1 MTTAHSPQRFD
12 HVVRTRAGSVGG
24 TAVDGL
30 ATFRGIPYAQPP
42 VGPLRFASPRPPVP
56 WAGVRDATRFG
67 PPFLQSGVDSSRED
81 ALLANVWTP
90 DTAGRL
96 PVLVYIHGGGWQLG
110 AGSLPTYDGARLARR
125 GDLVVVTFNYR
136 LGVFGFGLHEDLV
149 DFDTGSVANWGL
161 QDQAALLR
169 WAHENAEAFGGDP
182 DDITLVGTSAGGA
195 STHQLAL
202 LPQLRGIIRRIVP
215 ISAAHVRAPA
225 FSLTPEDSRT
235 VYEHIADRLGTT
247 VPGLRSVPAAA
258 LHDAWTGVFSGSPT
272 ERIVQSGREY
282 RGPVVD
288 GEWMPGFDHESPP
301 PDVPVLSVHTRTEGT
316 FFTIDGLSGVPSPPA
331 PTTEAELR
339 DSVRAV
345 LHKLLVD
352 VPESLVDQCLAEYR
366 DPAATPAAIWAEVW
380 GDGLFRHPIL
390 RMADRHA
397 RTARTPQYA
406 VEFAHPTTA
415 AEVGTPHEATSK
427 FLFGTHG
434 IAENAALYG
443 DSPLDRRISDT
454 FVDLVASFA
463 RDGAPRCA
471 GVPDWPVLRPGGV
484 GTLVLG
490 GQGVA
495 ELAVATTPRH
505 LRFWDGLD
513 RRTAP

>member
-1 MTTAHSPQRFD
+1 
-12 HVVRTRAGSVGG
+12 
-24 TAVDGL
+24 
-30 ATFRGIPYAQPP
+30 
-42 VGPLRFASPRPPVP
+42 
-56 WAGVRDATRFG
+56 VRDATESG
-67 PPFLQSGVDSSRED
+67 PQFLQSDVDDSSED

-90 DTAGRL
+90 STTGRL

-110 AGSLPTYDGARLARR
+110 AGSLPTYDGARLARK

-169 WAHENAEAFGGDP
+169 WVHENAEAFGGDP
-182 DDITLVGTSAGGA
+182 DNITVVGTSAGGA
-195 STHQLAL
+195 STHQLSL
-202 LPQLRGIIRRIVP
+202 LPRLRGIIRRIVP
-215 ISAAHVRAPA
+215 ISAGHVRAPA

-258 LHDAWTGVFSGSPT
+258 LHDEWTRVFSGSPT
-272 ERIVQSGREY
+272 DRLVQSGREY

-288 GEWMPGFDHESPP
+288 GDWMPGFDHELPP
-301 PDVPVLSVHTRTEGT
+301 PDVPVLTVHTRTEGT
-316 FFTIDGLSGVPSPPA
+316 FFTIDGLSGVPSPPE

-339 DSVRAV
+339 DAVRAV
-345 LHKLLVD
+345 LHKLLVE
-352 VPESLVDQCLAEYR
+352 VPEPLVDQCLAEHR
-366 DPAATPAAIWAEVW
+366 DPVATPAATWAAIW

-390 RMADRHA
+390 RIAERHA
-397 RTARTPQYA
+397 RTGRTPQYA
-406 VEFAHPTTA
+406 MEFAHPTTA

-434 IAENAALYG
+434 IAVNVDLFG
-443 DSPLDRRISDT
+443 DSALDRRVSDT
-454 FVDLVASFA
+454 FMELVATFA
-463 RDGAPRCA
+463 RDGVPRSA
-471 GVPDWPVLRPGGV
+471 SAPDWPVLRPDGV
-484 GTLVLG
+484 GMLVLG
-490 GQGVA
+490 GPEVA
-495 ELAVATTPRH
+495 ELAVTTTPRH

-513 RRTAP
+513 RRNAP